1 MNEPANTDAVSV
13 ADFMRRLRRAVES
26 VQGRDWIE
34 GEVASLKSAASG
46 HLYFTLKDERED
58 AVLDC
63 VMYRREALRGRR
75 FVVEG
80 ARVQIRGRPTVWAP
94 RGRLQFV
101 ADSARAAGRGALL
114 AALEALKE
122 RLRAEGLFDEARKRP
137 LPADARIIGV
147 VTSAHG
153 AAVHDIVTV
162 AFRRGSVRIVL
173 SPALVQGDAAPASIV
188 SAIDRLE
195 RYPGLDVVI
204 IGRGGG
210 SGDDLMAFNEE
221 RVARRVAAIRVPVV
235 SAVGH
240 EVDTTLVDWVADVR
254 AATPSQAAELVV
266 ADTVARMQT
275 LARARTA
282 LARAMHARVLEDEHT
297 LERLQNRLTDPRFL
311 IAEKQQLLDDF
322 TMRLERRVARESARR
337 RSTLDALRARL
348 SARHPRAVVE
358 HARAELGPLST
369 RLAAAVERRVGGAR
383 GALSEASSRL
393 HALSPLNVLGRGYAI
408 ATRDGRA
415 IRRATEVRRGDAISL
430 RLHEG
435 SIGAIVERT
444 DEEPT
449 G

>member
-1 MNEPANTDAVSV
+1 VNGPEQEAISV
-13 ADFMRRLRRAVES
+13 ADFMKRLRRAVEATG
-26 VQGRDWIE
+26 VRDWIE
-34 GEVASLKSAASG
+34 GEVASLKSASSG

-58 AVLDC
+58 ACLEC

-80 ARVQIRGRPTVWAP
+80 ARVQIRGRPTVWPP

-101 ADSARAAGRGALL
+101 ADGARPAGRGALL

-122 RLRAEGLFDEARKRP
+122 KLRAEGLFDTARKRP
-137 LPADARIIGV
+137 LPPDVRIVGL

-173 SPALVQGDAAPASIV
+173 SPALVQGDGAPASIL
-188 SAIDRLE
+188 SAIERLE

-210 SGDDLMAFNEE
+210 SGDDLMAFNDE

-240 EVDTTLVDWVADVR
+240 EVDTTLTDWVADVR

-266 ADTVARMQT
+266 ADVG
-275 LARARTA
+275 ARAEALGRARVA

-297 LERLQNRLTDPRFL
+297 LERLQSRLTDPRFV
-311 IAEKQQLLDDF
+311 IAEKQQHLDDF
-322 TMRLERRVARESARR
+322 MVRMERRMTRESAKRR
-337 RSTLDALRARL
+337 ASLDELRSRL

-358 HARAELGPLST
+358 HARAELGPLSA
-369 RLAAAVERRVGGAR
+369 RLFATAELRLGVAR
-383 GALSEASSRL
+383 GALGEVASRL

-408 ATRDGRA
+408 ATHDGRA
-415 IRRATEVRRGDAISL
+415 LRRASDVAPGDAITL

-435 SIGAIVERT
+435 RVDATVDRT
-444 DEEPT
+444 DE
-449 G
+449 GSQ

>member
-1 MNEPANTDAVSV
+1 LNGPETEAIGV

-26 VQGRDWIE
+26 TGIRDWIE

-58 AVLDC
+58 AVIDC

-75 FVVEG
+75 FVVQG
-80 ARVQIRGRPTVWAP
+80 ARIQMRGRPTVWAP

-101 ADSARAAGRGALL
+101 ADGVRAAGRGALL

-122 RLRAEGLFDEARKRP
+122 KLRSEGLFDAARKRP
-137 LPADARIIGV
+137 LPLDARVIGV

-153 AAVHDIVTV
+153 AALHDIVTV
-162 AFRRGSVRIVL
+162 AFRRGSVRVVL
-173 SPALVQGDAAPASIV
+173 SPALVQGDGAPGSILG
-188 SAIDRLE
+188 AIERLE

-210 SGDDLMAFNEE
+210 SGDDLMAFNDE

-240 EVDTTLVDWVADVR
+240 EVDTTLTDWVADVR

-266 ADTVARMQT
+266 ADTA
-275 LARARTA
+275 ARAETLSRCRVA
-282 LARAMHARVLEDEHT
+282 LARAMHTRVMEDQHT
-297 LERLQNRLTDPRFL
+297 LERLHARLSDPRFL
-311 IAEKQQLLDDF
+311 IAEKQQHLDDF
-322 TMRLERRVARESARR
+322 MMRVERRMTREAGRR
-337 RSTLDALRARL
+337 RTLLNGLGARL

-358 HARAELGPLST
+358 HARAELRPLSA
-369 RLAAAVERRVGGAR
+369 RLRAAAELSVGGAR
-383 GALSEASSRL
+383 GALGQFASRL

-408 ATRDGRA
+408 ATHDGRA
-415 IRRATEVRRGDAISL
+415 LRRAKEVRPGDGISL

-435 SIGAIVERT
+435 SVDATVDRVEE
-444 DEEPT
+444 DPQ
-449 G
+449 

>member
-1 MNEPANTDAVSV
+1 MNGPEEQAISV
-13 ADFMRRLRRAVES
+13 ADFMKRLRRAVEATS
-26 VQGRDWIE
+26 VRDWIE
-34 GEVASLKSAASG
+34 GEVASLKSASSG
-46 HLYFTLKDERED
+46 HLYFALKDERED
-58 AVLDC
+58 ACLEC

-75 FVVEG
+75 FLVEG

-101 ADSARAAGRGALL
+101 ADGARPAGRGALL

-122 RLRAEGLFDEARKRP
+122 KLRAEGLFDTARKRP
-137 LPADARIIGV
+137 LPPDVHVVGL

-173 SPALVQGDAAPASIV
+173 SPALVQGDGAPASILA
-188 SAIDRLE
+188 AIERLD

-210 SGDDLMAFNEE
+210 SGDDLMAFNDE
-221 RVARRVAAIRVPVV
+221 RVVRRVAAIRVPVV

-240 EVDTTLVDWVADVR
+240 EVDTTLTDWVADVR

-266 ADTVARMQT
+266 ADIGARAEA
-275 LARARTA
+275 LARARVA

-297 LERLQNRLTDPRFL
+297 LERLQSRLTDPRFV
-311 IAEKQQLLDDF
+311 IAQKQQYLDDF
-322 TMRLERRVARESARR
+322 MVRMERRMTRESAKRR
-337 RSTLDALRARL
+337 ASLDELRSRL

-358 HARAELGPLST
+358 HARAQLGPLST
-369 RLAAAVERRVGGAR
+369 RLHASAELRLGAAR
-383 GALSEASSRL
+383 GALGEVASRL

-415 IRRATEVRRGDAISL
+415 IRRASDVAAGDSITL

-435 SIGAIVERT
+435 SVDATVDRL
-444 DEEPT
+444 EE
-449 G
+449 GSQ

>member
-1 MNEPANTDAVSV
+1 MNDDAQDAISV
-13 ADFMRRLRRAVES
+13 ADYMKRLRRAVES
-26 VQGRDWIE
+26 VNGRDWIE

-46 HLYFTLKDERED
+46 HLYFSLKDERED
-58 AVLDC
+58 AVLEC

-75 FVVEG
+75 FVIEG

-101 ADSARAAGRGALL
+101 ADGARAAGRGALL

-122 RLRAEGLFDEARKRP
+122 KLRAEGLFDTARKRP
-137 LPADARIIGV
+137 LPPEPRTIGV

-162 AFRRGSVRIVL
+162 AFRRGNAHILL
-173 SPALVQGDAAPASIV
+173 SPALVQGDAAPNSII

-195 RYPGLDVVI
+195 RYPGLDVII

-210 SGDDLMAFNEE
+210 SGDDLMAFNDE
-221 RVARRVAAIRVPVV
+221 RVARRVAATRVPVV

-240 EVDTTLVDWVADVR
+240 EVDTTLTDWVADVR

-266 ADTVARMQT
+266 ADAEW
-275 LARARTA
+275 RAQALHRAKIA

-297 LERLQNRLTDPRFL
+297 LERLQSRLTDPRFV
-311 IAEKQQLLDDF
+311 IAEKQQHLDDF
-322 TMRLERRVARESARR
+322 MMRLERRLAREAAWR
-337 RSTLDALRARL
+337 RSLLTALESRL

-358 HARAELGPLST
+358 HARADLGPLSA
-369 RLAAAVERRVGGAR
+369 RLFAAAELRVGGAR
-383 GALSEASSRL
+383 AALGEVASRL
-393 HALSPLNVLGRGYAI
+393 DALSPLNVLARGYSI
-408 ATRDGRA
+408 AAKDGRA
-415 IRRATEVRRGDAISL
+415 LRRAADVVRGDNITL

-435 SIGAIVERT
+435 KIEATVDRV
-444 DEEPT
+444 DEEARK
-449 G
+449 

>member
-1 MNEPANTDAVSV
+1 MIVEERETEAVSV
-13 ADFMRRLRRAVES
+13 ADFVKRLRRAVEATA
-26 VQGRDWIE
+26 VRDWIE
-34 GEVASLKSAASG
+34 GEVASLKSAPSG
-46 HLYFTLKDERED
+46 HLYFSLKDERED
-58 AVLDC
+58 ACLEC

-75 FVVEG
+75 YVIQG
-80 ARVQIRGRPTVWAP
+80 ARVQIRGRPTVWTP

-101 ADSARAAGRGALL
+101 ADGARAAGRGALL

-122 RLRAEGLFDEARKRP
+122 KLRAEGLFDPARKRP
-137 LPADARIIGV
+137 LPQDVRIVGV

-173 SPALVQGDAAPASIV
+173 SPALVQGEGAPASILT
-188 SAIDRLE
+188 AIERLE

-210 SGDDLMAFNEE
+210 SGDDLMAFNDE
-221 RVARRVAAIRVPVV
+221 RVARRIAKIRVPVV

-240 EVDTTLVDWVADVR
+240 EVDTTLTDWVADVR

-266 ADTVARMQT
+266 ADASVREEA
-275 LARARTA
+275 LSRAKIA

-297 LERLQNRLTDPRFL
+297 LERLQSRLTDPRFV

-322 TMRLERRVARESARR
+322 LTRLERRATRESSRR
-337 RSTLDALRARL
+337 RTALDALRSRL

-358 HARAELGPLST
+358 HARAELGPLSA
-369 RLAAAVERRVGGAR
+369 RLSAAIERRLGSAR
-383 GALSEASSRL
+383 GELGQSASRL
-393 HALSPLNVLGRGYAI
+393 DALSPLNVLSRGYAI
-408 ATRDGRA
+408 ATHEGRA
-415 IRRATEVRRGDAISL
+415 LRRATDVRRGDAITL

-435 SIGAIVERT
+435 RVGATVDRV
-444 DEEPT
+444 DEDAQ
-449 G
+449 

>member
-1 MNEPANTDAVSV
+1 VNGQEAEAISV
-13 ADFMRRLRRAVES
+13 ADFMKRLRRAVES
-26 VQGRDWIE
+26 TSVRDWIE
-34 GEVASLKSAASG
+34 GEVASLKSASSG

-58 AVLDC
+58 ACLEC

-101 ADSARAAGRGALL
+101 ADGARPAGRGALL

-122 RLRAEGLFDEARKRP
+122 KLRAEGLFDPARKRP
-137 LPADARIIGV
+137 LPKDIRIVGV

-173 SPALVQGDAAPASIV
+173 SPALVQGDGAPASILT
-188 SAIDRLE
+188 AIERLE

-210 SGDDLMAFNEE
+210 SGDDLMAFNDE

-240 EVDTTLVDWVADVR
+240 EVDTTLTDWVADVR
-254 AATPSQAAELVV
+254 AATPSQAAEFVV
-266 ADTVARMQT
+266 ADVASRADA
-275 LARARTA
+275 LSRARVA

-297 LERLQNRLTDPRFL
+297 LERLQARLTDPRFV
-311 IAEKQQLLDDF
+311 IAQKQQHLDDF
-322 TMRLERRVARESARR
+322 MIRMERRMTRETSRR
-337 RSTLDALRARL
+337 RASLDELRSRL
-348 SARHPRAVVE
+348 SSRHPRAVVE
-358 HARAELGPLST
+358 HARAELGPLSA
-369 RLAAAVERRVGGAR
+369 RLFATAELRLGTAR
-383 GALSEASSRL
+383 GALGEVASRL

-408 ATRDGRA
+408 ATHDGRA
-415 IRRATEVRRGDAISL
+415 LRRARDVTAGDAIAL

-435 SIGAIVERT
+435 RVEATVNRT
-444 DEEPT
+444 DGESQ
-449 G
+449 